1 MVSIKLISRSDYL
14 LMCDS
19 LSKVNVALWHDGLR
33 FKLVIGSPQLQRRAA
48 HSNFNSNSKKLGKFT
63 ELKLQLEK
71 QKL

>member
-48 HSNFNSNSKKLGKFT
+48 HSNSKKLGKFI